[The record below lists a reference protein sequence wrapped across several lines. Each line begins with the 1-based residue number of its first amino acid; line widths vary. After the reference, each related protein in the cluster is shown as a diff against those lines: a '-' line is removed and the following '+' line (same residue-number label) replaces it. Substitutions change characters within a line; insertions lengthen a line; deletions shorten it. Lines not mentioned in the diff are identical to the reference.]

1 MGMQEPG
8 ISADLC
14 QSADWSPLL
23 LSAYPPPFLPEQHF
37 QSCSEANT
45 PDSLSR
51 PISDS
56 QDRNKKEASAQVE
69 KSLRGLPHHPSTH

>member
-1 MGMQEPG
+1 MICVSLRTGLPYFFQP
-8 ISADLC
+8 I
-14 QSADWSPLL
+14 LL
-23 LSAYPPPFLPEQHF
+23 TFF
-37 QSCSEANT
+37 QSSTSKAAGKLT
-45 PDSLSR
+45 RPDSLSR